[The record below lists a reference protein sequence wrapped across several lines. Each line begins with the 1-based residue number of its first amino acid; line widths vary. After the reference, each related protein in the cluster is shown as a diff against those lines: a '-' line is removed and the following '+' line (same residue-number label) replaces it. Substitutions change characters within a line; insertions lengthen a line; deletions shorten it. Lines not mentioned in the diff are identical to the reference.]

1 MWSDRYYYL
10 NIYHDEQLSVDF
22 DTQQLTDFIKSL
34 PQFEQKGKFSFTN
47 SKQFRVFSDITLLS
61 ADQIHSWSSLDSGIR
76 TNLVS
81 IVCAKDPT
89 IDFQIVQ
96 TVLIQIATYLN
107 WQLVDEQTDDGIENF
122 VLWKPRYGV

>member
-1 MWSDRYYYL
+1 MRSDRYYYL

-34 PQFEQKGKFSFTN
+34 SQFEQKEKFSFTN
-47 SKQFRVFSDITLLS
+47 SKQFTVFTNITLLF
-61 ADQIHSWSSLDSGIR
+61 ANQIHSWSSLDSGTR

-89 IDFQIVQ
+89 VDFQIVQ
-96 TVLIQIATYLN
+96 NVLVQIATYLN
-107 WQLVDEQTDDGIENF
+107 WQWVDEQTDDEIENF
-122 VLWKPRYGV
+122 VLWKPRDRA